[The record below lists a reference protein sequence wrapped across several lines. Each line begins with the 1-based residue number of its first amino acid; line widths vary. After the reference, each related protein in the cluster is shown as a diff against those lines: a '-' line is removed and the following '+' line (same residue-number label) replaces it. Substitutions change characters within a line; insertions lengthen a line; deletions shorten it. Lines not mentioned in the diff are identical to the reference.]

1 MWLIGDTLT
10 KKIIKIKS
18 LLKGGIDI
26 NKNVKITTE
35 DDVEKLEHLF
45 HDNDILRC
53 TVDKF
58 SFVENNREMV
68 VRIGEYVAKT
78 EK

>member
-1 MWLIGDTLT
+1 MWLIGDALT

-45 HDNDILRC
+45 HDNDILSY
-53 TVDKF
+53 TADKF
-58 SFVENNREMV
+58 SFVENNREVV
-68 VRIGEYVAKT
+68 VRIGEYVVK
-78 EK
+78 K